1 VIAIQW
7 ASLVAVVAAGTAV
20 VLTYDPR
27 RQAVTAGALGLALAL
42 LFFSFQ
48 APDVALSEMA
58 VGSVVVPALV
68 LLSLARIERSDEDR
82 E

>member
-1 VIAIQW
+1 MIAIQW
-7 ASLVAVVAAGTAV
+7 AALAAVAISGTAV

-27 RQAVTAGALGLALAL
+27 RQAVTAGVLGVALAI

-58 VGSVVVPALV
+58 VGTVMVPALV
-68 LLSLARIERSDEDR
+68 LLSLARIERSGDR

>member
-7 ASLVAVVAAGTAV
+7 AALVAVVVAGTAV

-27 RQAVTAGALGLALAL
+27 RQAVTAGVLGLALAL

-58 VGSVVVPALV
+58 VGSVMVPALV
-68 LLSLARIERSDEDR
+68 LLSLARIERSERDGE
-82 E
+82 